1 MEAVVNL
8 LHSMQKKYARAASR
22 KNMEWRNL
30 PASAAAGVVLARMQF
45 RGGLHSIDFLH
56 QGILLVEAVIKPR
69 AAKPA
74 RLTHLLLIQKLRV
87 DRRLA
92 VDQSGTSE

>member
-1 MEAVVNL
+1 MHVPRPGKTWNGAISPQLQL
-8 LHSMQKKYARAASR
+8 LVWCLHAC
-22 KNMEWRNL
+22 NFEV
-30 PASAAAGVVLARMQF
+30 GF
-45 RGGLHSIDFLH
+45 IDLHSIDFLH